1 MAPSIARHSNAV
13 IYRWSRRT
21 SPHVVA
27 IIFASTVLLA
37 FVSTTSAVSPRGM
50 SGMSAPLMMRSVPP
64 AAPTVRHD
72 TASVGSDAF
81 PIERPGPVRVDAD
94 GDGEPDRIGSSV
106 SVAGRVGAEFGLVGD
121 NVVVIQSG
129 GHGIAV
135 VTGAPSGVV
144 RGDSLIATGVVEQ
157 VNGRTQVRAS
167 SYDVLPVPPRIPE
180 PIPLDVGQALGERY
194 ESMVVKLSGR
204 VDLSD
209 RNRGG
214 HYLTLEVPGGDDVL
228 TVFVPNAQRAD
239 IPLDRFE
246 PGDRV
251 RVTGVLQQHDF
262 TRPYTSYY
270 EVIPRSAG
278 EIVRAEVPRRFY
290 RNALILGG
298 LLIALAGGAVV
309 LLRVQVRRQ
318 TKQLADSRAR
328 LRRLAEATF
337 EGVVIHA
344 DAKIVDVN
352 HAITEM
358 MGYDRS
364 DLIGRNALEFVT
376 ESTRPIAIAQ
386 IDRDGQD
393 PYECVLVRRDGSTFP
408 ADLQAKVVE
417 EDERKLRVVAIRD
430 ATDRKRDEAELL
442 LAKQEAEQV
451 ARLKSSLLNNMSHEL
466 RTPITSIIGYAELII
481 EEPPDTHDLFA
492 KRIRQSG
499 RRLSETLRSV
509 LDMAQ
514 IEAGTIDLHV
524 ADVDTGAIASEV
536 VAAHQPMSDET
547 GVSLRLDTAN
557 APVIPT
563 DRVLCY
569 RIMTNLVHNA
579 LKFTNEGYVQVT
591 VEESDP
597 GVRLIVQDTGIG
609 IDSDFL
615 PHLFEPFKQESD
627 GRTRTHEGA
636 GLGLA
641 ITKRMVDLLGGHI
654 IVESDPDQ
662 GSCFIVDLP
671 PSLAY
676 NGESAVVRDEME
688 DVPAP
693 VGDSDV

>member
-1 MAPSIARHSNAV
+1 MSPRVVAV
-13 IYRWSRRT
+13 IC
-21 SPHVVA
+21 
-27 IIFASTVLLA
+27 ASTVLLA
-37 FVSTTSAVSPRGM
+37 LVSTTSASSTCGM
-50 SGMSAPLMMRSVPP
+50 SGVSTHGTAVLVPP
-64 AAPTVRHD
+64 AAPSVRDD
-72 TASVGSDAF
+72 TASVESDAV
-81 PIERPGPVRVDAD
+81 PIERPGPVRLDAD
-94 GDGEPDRIGSSV
+94 GDGEPDRIGSFV
-106 SVAGRVGAEFGLVGD
+106 KVAGRVGAEFGLVDD
-121 NVVVIQSG
+121 NVLVIQSD

-135 VTGAPSGVV
+135 VTGAPSDVA
-144 RGDSLIATGVVEQ
+144 RGDSLVATGVVEQ

-180 PIPLDVGQALGERY
+180 PLALDVSQALGERY
-194 ESMVVKLSGR
+194 ESMIVELSGR
-204 VDLSD
+204 VDVND

-214 HYLTLEVPGGDDVL
+214 HYLTLEAPGGDDVL
-228 TVFVPNAQRAD
+228 TVFVPNAHQAD
-239 IPLDRFE
+239 ISLDRFE

-278 EIVRAEVPRRFY
+278 ELVRAEVPGRFY

-298 LLIALAGGAVV
+298 LLILLAAGAVV

-344 DAKIVDVN
+344 DGKIVDVN
-352 HAITEM
+352 QAITEM
-358 MGYDRS
+358 MGYDRD

-386 IDRDGQD
+386 IDRDGED

-417 EDERKLRVVAIRD
+417 EEDQKLRVVAIRD

-492 KRIRQSG
+492 KRIRESG

-514 IEAGTIDLHV
+514 IEAGTMDLHV
-524 ADVDTGAIASEV
+524 ADVDTGAIACEV
-536 VAAHQPMSDET
+536 VAAHEPMSDET
-547 GVSLRLDTAN
+547 GVPLRLETSD

-579 LKFTNEGYVQVT
+579 LKFTDVGHVQVT

-597 GVRLIVQDTGIG
+597 GVRFVVEDTGIG

-627 GRTRTHEGA
+627 GRTRTHEGT

-676 NGESAVVRDEME
+676 NGESAVVRDQME
-688 DVPAP
+688 DIHAP